1 MKLLVLVGPTAV
13 GKTRYSLEIAE
24 TFQCEIL
31 SGDSMQVYRGMD
43 IGTAKATPEERKR
56 IPHHMI
62 DIVDPDEPFS
72 VSEFQRMARAKIA
85 EIHERGK
92 LPFLVGGTGLYVE
105 AVCYDFSFGGTGEN
119 RAFREA
125 MKQKALAEGTAA
137 LHRQLAEVDPESA
150 KRIHPNDLRRIIR
163 ALEVYEQTGV
173 PLSQTFRKG
182 EKKSP
187 YELCV
192 IGLHMEREK
201 LYRRI
206 EERVDRMIEAGL
218 VQEVERLLAQ
228 GVPEDAISMQ
238 GLGYKEI
245 IPYLRG
251 EQTLEEAVAI
261 LKRNTRR
268 FAKRQWSWF
277 RRMPDIIWIDVGNED
292 HFSAH
297 CERINDIISARLN
310 IRAQK

>member
-1 MKLLVLVGPTAV
+1 
-13 GKTRYSLEIAE
+13 
-24 TFQCEIL
+24 
-31 SGDSMQVYRGMD
+31 
-43 IGTAKATPEERKR
+43 
-56 IPHHMI
+56 
-62 DIVDPDEPFS
+62 
-72 VSEFQRMARAKIA
+72 
-85 EIHERGK
+85 
-92 LPFLVGGTGLYVE
+92 
-105 AVCYDFSFGGTGEN
+105 
-119 RAFREA
+119 
-125 MKQKALAEGTAA
+125 
-137 LHRQLAEVDPESA
+137 
-150 KRIHPNDLRRIIR
+150 
-163 ALEVYEQTGV
+163 
-173 PLSQTFRKG
+173 
-182 EKKSP
+182 
-187 YELCV
+187 
-192 IGLHMEREK
+192 
-201 LYRRI
+201 
-206 EERVDRMIEAGL
+206 MIEAGL

-277 RRMPDIIWIDVGNED
+277 RRMPDIIWIDVGNEE